1 MHAVLKRERSPKMMR
16 LEEEEEKK
24 KKTSVFEYSTF
35 FAFAWFC
42 FLYHLSGIVGSL
54 ARTGWC
60 RGGD

>member
-1 MHAVLKRERSPKMMR
+1 MMR